1 MPLSVEHTCEE
12 IARALRVPLRTI
24 RRHVGVLA
32 QLGAPGVRRGQRA
45 DMARWG
51 WLVSA
56 ELLGQWKRGEVPAPW
71 ESAVR
76 ALAA

>member
-1 MPLSVEHTCEE
+1 M
-12 IARALRVPLRTI
+12 LRVSERTV
-24 RRHVGVLA
+24 RRHVVVLA
-32 QLGAPGVRRGQRA
+32 QLGAPGIRRGQRA

-76 ALAA
+76 AMAA